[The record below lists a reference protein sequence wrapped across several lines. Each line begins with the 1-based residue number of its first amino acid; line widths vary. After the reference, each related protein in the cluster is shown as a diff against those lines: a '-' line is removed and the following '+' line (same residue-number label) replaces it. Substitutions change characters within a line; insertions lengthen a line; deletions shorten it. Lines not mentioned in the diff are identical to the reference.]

1 MLKRF
6 KRAFL
11 LAASTS
17 VIVMALVFAIVKAG
31 SLTPP
36 GPVGSTM
43 RSLQEIYNSIAGD
56 DVTFTGSG
64 LNDMTFGGTFIG
76 VASTHYRI
84 QIDAAGATDTFKWS
98 DDGGTT
104 WVATAVAITG
114 LAQTLNNGITI
125 TFGATTGHTLDAR
138 WDFYRQVADIN
149 GNIIEQLKYI
159 SGMTLQQIHNNSG
172 ATPTITDSSA
182 NAILTI
188 RQTGAGSI
196 FDLRNGTNSLFSVN
210 NLGQISGA
218 SGQIK
223 AAENNTF
230 YTEGG
235 HPIRA
240 VGEEIFIAS
249 KSILGFDYPVQ
260 YSLAAKVRISRLVTL
275 DANSFPAAMTG
286 TTRYYKI
293 GISYIISTSSTDTV
307 WKFYNVTAD
316 PDQED
321 TIFTIAGS
329 AVATDA
335 DLDSDKGTIYISSNL
350 IDSDDDTSFIVN
362 DEQWYLNLEVSG
374 GGVVRI
380 YSIDLMAYD
389 VLQ

>member
-17 VIVMALVFAIVKAG
+17 VIVMALVFAIGKAG

-76 VASTHYRI
+76 AASAHYRI

-98 DDGGTT
+98 DNGGTT

-159 SGMTLQQIHNNSG
+159 SGMTLQQVHNNSG
-172 ATPTITDSSA
+172 ATPTIADSSA
-182 NAILTI
+182 SAILTI

-223 AAENNTF
+223 AAAGSTF
-230 YTEGG
+230 YNAGG
-235 HPIRA
+235 YAIA
-240 VGEEIFIAS
+240 AAGEEILRAS
-249 KSILGFDYPVQ
+249 IPIFGYNFPARYANSTTPIK
-260 YSLAAKVRISRLVTL
+260 ISRDITL
-275 DANSFPAAMTG
+275 DASSFPAVPAGVNRRYKFKIQYANSAINANTSLWEIYAFPGPALFAALNAVPNTG
-286 TTRYYKI
+286 IASLDLNEAEVYYSESITTLPAI
-293 GISYIISTSSTDTV
+293 GI
-307 WKFYNVTAD
+307 K
-316 PDQED
+316 
-321 TIFTIAGS
+321 
-329 AVATDA
+329 
-335 DLDSDKGTIYISSNL
+335 
-350 IDSDDDTSFIVN
+350 
-362 DEQWYLNLEVSG
+362 WYLQATAPASTIIQ
-374 GGVVRI
+374 I
-380 YSIDLMAYD
+380 YQIELLAYD

>member
-159 SGMTLQQIHNNSG
+159 SG
-172 ATPTITDSSA
+172 
-182 NAILTI
+182 
-188 RQTGAGSI
+188 
-196 FDLRNGTNSLFSVN
+196 
-210 NLGQISGA
+210 
-218 SGQIK
+218 
-223 AAENNTF
+223 
-230 YTEGG
+230 
-235 HPIRA
+235 
-240 VGEEIFIAS
+240 
-249 KSILGFDYPVQ
+249 
-260 YSLAAKVRISRLVTL
+260 
-275 DANSFPAAMTG
+275 
-286 TTRYYKI
+286 
-293 GISYIISTSSTDTV
+293 
-307 WKFYNVTAD
+307 
-316 PDQED
+316 
-321 TIFTIAGS
+321 
-329 AVATDA
+329 
-335 DLDSDKGTIYISSNL
+335 
-350 IDSDDDTSFIVN
+350 
-362 DEQWYLNLEVSG
+362 
-374 GGVVRI
+374 
-380 YSIDLMAYD
+380 
-389 VLQ
+389 